1 MAANHGVSN
10 TTIAMAWLLRHPAKM
25 QPVTGTMNVE
35 RLRDCCKASEVDL
48 TREEWYAILLAAGNK
63 LP

>member
-1 MAANHGVSN
+1 
-10 TTIAMAWLLRHPAKM
+10 M

-35 RLRDCCKASEVDL
+35 RLRDCVKAAEICLS
-48 TREEWYAILLAAGNK
+48 REEWYKIYLAAGNI